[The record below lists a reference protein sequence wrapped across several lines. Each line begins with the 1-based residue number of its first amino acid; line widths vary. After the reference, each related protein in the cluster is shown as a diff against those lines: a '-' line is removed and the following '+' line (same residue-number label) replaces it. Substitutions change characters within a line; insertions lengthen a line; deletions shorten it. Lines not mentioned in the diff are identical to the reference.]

1 MSVPALWKPSAKVF
15 IRRALMMGIAT
26 FIATFAV
33 VMLWEAGRAQLLTL
47 GLGLPTAFTLFFF
60 LEDAQRWRAV
70 RDEIWELEP
79 PHLNHDSADGRALVP
94 LAQILRVHTRFGSVI
109 LTLDTGQRIAMRYLE
124 QPAKVAAA
132 LDAARPA

>member
-1 MSVPALWKPSAKVF
+1 M
-15 IRRALMMGIAT
+15 
-26 FIATFAV
+26 
-33 VMLWEAGRAQLLTL
+33 
-47 GLGLPTAFTLFFF
+47 FFF

-94 LAQILRVHTRFGSVI
+94 LAQIVRVHTRFGSVI
-109 LTLDTGQRIAMRYLE
+109 LTLNTGQRIAMRHLA